1 MTITDET
8 TAADDTGAKRGRR
21 VRAVEHAVDVL
32 DSMALTGRAMGV
44 SDIARRTGL
53 SKASVHHI
61 LATLESRRFV
71 MREPETNLYR
81 LGWALYELGSSVVR
95 GLDIS
100 RIARPFL
107 DRLAEQTGESVLLG
121 ILDEDT
127 VLYLD
132 RGEAP
137 NGLRMTANAGR
148 RGPLHATASGKVL
161 LAFAD
166 DHELFNRIVDSPL
179 RPLTR
184 TTITDP
190 SALRHEIAQVRQT
203 GYATCWQE
211 TEVGLSSLAV
221 AIRDYTGAVA
231 GSIALAGPAT
241 RLTTRTLQAH
251 LIPLQAAA
259 HQIEVQLGGTTT
271 TSTLGA
277 PGTGTPPIG

>member
-1 MTITDET
+1 VTITDDPQATSE
-8 TAADDTGAKRGRR
+8 ADGKRTRR
-21 VRAVEHAVDVL
+21 VRAVEHAIDVL
-32 DSMALTGRAMGV
+32 DTMAAAGRPTGV
-44 SDIARRTGL
+44 SDIGRRTGL

-61 LATLESRRFV
+61 LATLEARKFV
-71 MREPETNLYR
+71 MREPESNLYR
-81 LGWALYELGSSVVR
+81 LGWALYELGSTVVR
-95 GLDIS
+95 NLDIS

-121 ILDEDT
+121 ILDEDA

-137 NGLRMTANAGR
+137 TGLRMTANAGR

-161 LAFAD
+161 LAFTD
-166 DHELFNRIVDSPL
+166 DHDLFHRIVDSPL
-179 RPLTR
+179 RALTR

-190 SALRHEIAQVRQT
+190 SVLRHEIAQVRQT

-251 LIPLQAAA
+251 LNPLQATA
-259 HQIEVQLGGTTT
+259 HQIEVHLGGATA
-271 TSTLGA
+271 SAQA
-277 PGTGTPPIG
+277 PADNATPPIG

>member
-1 MTITDET
+1 MTVIDEQT
-8 TAADDTGAKRGRR
+8 TAAAGEEKRTRR
-21 VRAVEHAVDVL
+21 VRAVDHAIDVL
-32 DSMALTGRAMGV
+32 SAMAATGRATGV

-61 LATLESRRFV
+61 LATLESRKFV

-95 GLDIS
+95 NLDIS
-100 RIARPFL
+100 RVARPFL
-107 DRLAEQTGESVLLG
+107 DRLADQTGESVLLG
-121 ILDEDT
+121 ILDEDA

-166 DHELFNRIVDSPL
+166 DHELFQRVVTSPL
-179 RPLTR
+179 RSLTR

-190 SALRHEIAQVRQT
+190 SVLRHEIAEVRQT

-221 AIRDYTGAVA
+221 AIRDYTGTVA

-259 HQIEVQLGGTTT
+259 HQIELQLGGQSATA
-271 TSTLGA
+271 LA
-277 PGTGTPPIG
+277 PHGGTAAPIG

>member
-1 MTITDET
+1 MSMAKGVPTSDVVE
-8 TAADDTGAKRGRR
+8 AKRGRR
-21 VRAVEHAVDVL
+21 VRSVDHAIDVL
-32 DSMALTGRAMGV
+32 ESMAAGGRPMGV
-44 SDIARRTGL
+44 TDIARHTEL

-71 MREPETNLYR
+71 MREPESNLYR
-81 LGWALYELGSSVVR
+81 LGWALYELGAGVVR
-95 GLDIS
+95 NLDIS
-100 RIARPFL
+100 RVARPFL

-161 LAFAD
+161 LAFAHD
-166 DHELFNRIVDSPL
+166 RDLFNRIVDSPL
-179 RPLTR
+179 KALTR
-184 TTITDP
+184 TTVTDP
-190 SALRHEIAQVRQT
+190 STLRQQIAEVRHS

-211 TEVGLSSLAV
+211 TEIGLSSLAV
-221 AIRDYTGAVA
+221 GIRDYTGAVA
-231 GSIALAGPAT
+231 GSIAVAGPAT

-251 LIPLQAAA
+251 LVPLQATA
-259 HQIEVQLGGTTT
+259 HQIEVHLGGA
-271 TSTLGA
+271 SA
-277 PGTGTPPIG
+277 SAVPSMDPDRSVIG

>member
-1 MTITDET
+1 MTATDET
-8 TAADDTGAKRGRR
+8 QTTGTEAKRTRR
-21 VRAVEHAVDVL
+21 VQAVEHAMDVL
-32 DSMALTGRAMGV
+32 AAMAATGRPTGV
-44 SDIARRTGL
+44 SDIARHTGL

-61 LATLESRRFV
+61 LATLESRKFV

-81 LGWALYELGSSVVR
+81 LGWALYELGSTVVR
-95 GLDIS
+95 NIDIS
-100 RIARPFL
+100 RVARPFL

-121 ILDEDT
+121 ILDEDA

-137 NGLRMTANAGR
+137 NGLRMAANAGR

-166 DHELFNRIVDSPL
+166 DHDLFRRIVDSPL
-179 RPLTR
+179 RALTR

-190 SALRHEIAQVRQT
+190 SVLRHEIAEVRQT

-251 LIPLQAAA
+251 LVPLQAAA
-259 HQIEVQLGGTTT
+259 HQIEVHLGGTTPSAQT
-271 TSTLGA
+271 PRVRASA
-277 PGTGTPPIG
+277 PAIG